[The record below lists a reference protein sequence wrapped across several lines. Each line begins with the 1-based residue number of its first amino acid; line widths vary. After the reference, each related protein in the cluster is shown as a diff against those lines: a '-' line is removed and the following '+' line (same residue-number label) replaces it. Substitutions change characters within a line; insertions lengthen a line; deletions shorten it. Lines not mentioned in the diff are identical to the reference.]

1 MARQTPANKAAATEP
16 ELKQD
21 TLPELEETTE
31 EVAPAMPEVYTLVDS
46 AGNEYKT
53 PSKAEA
59 MNRVRSQGYTLLVEQ

>member
-16 ELKQD
+16 ELKQEA
-21 TLPELEETTE
+21 LLELEETTE
-31 EVAPAMPEVYTLVDS
+31 EVTPAMPEVYTLVDP